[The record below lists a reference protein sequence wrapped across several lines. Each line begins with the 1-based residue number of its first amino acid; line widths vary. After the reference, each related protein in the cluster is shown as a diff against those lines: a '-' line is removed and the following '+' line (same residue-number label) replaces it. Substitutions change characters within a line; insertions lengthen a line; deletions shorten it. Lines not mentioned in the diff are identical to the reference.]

1 MTGQPQKFRF
11 DSDTIQIQIRNQKK
25 KHQTQDFKGQPQEFG
40 GRPLETQ
47 ESCRTSDEIHSILK
61 GNPRNSQEIHRI
73 SQETRGNSKGNHRTY
88 RKAMRFL
95 HVGKGGE
102 VSTQNVWRR
111 VVHVGHGG
119 EFGGHHSNHRKAMG
133 LQTKTTG
140 LQRNKHR
147 VIYRHSQCC
156 QEKCAI

>member
-1 MTGQPQKFRF
+1 MN
-11 DSDTIQIQIRNQKK
+11 SDVIQIQFKFKFGFRGKPS
-25 KHQTQDFKGQPQEFG
+25 DFKGQPQEFG

-61 GNPRNSQEIHRI
+61 GNPRNSQEIHRN
-73 SQETRGNSKGNHRTY
+73 SLETHGNSKGNHRTY
-88 RKAMRFL
+88 RKAMRF

-147 VIYRHSQCC
+147 VIYRHPQCC
-156 QEKCAI
+156 REKCAI